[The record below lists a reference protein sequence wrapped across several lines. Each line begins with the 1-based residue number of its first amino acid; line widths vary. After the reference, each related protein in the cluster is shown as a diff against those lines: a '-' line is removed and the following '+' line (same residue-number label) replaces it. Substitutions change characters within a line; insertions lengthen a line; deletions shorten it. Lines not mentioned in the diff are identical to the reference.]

1 MKTRFSPM
9 AAKIAQTE
17 GNKRY
22 LIAWGRLSSGKTNE
36 IRGIL
41 ARDLR
46 KNTVSFS
53 LDGVSGA
60 FA

>member
-1 MKTRFSPM
+1 M

-22 LIAWGRLSSGKTNE
+22 LTARGRLSSGKTNE

-53 LDGVSGA
+53 FDGVSGA
-60 FA
+60 LA

>member
-1 MKTRFSPM
+1 M

-17 GNKRY
+17 DNNPRLTARGH
-22 LIAWGRLSSGKTNE
+22 LSSGKTNE

-41 ARDLR
+41 ARNLR

-53 LDGVSGA
+53 FDGVSGA
-60 FA
+60 LA